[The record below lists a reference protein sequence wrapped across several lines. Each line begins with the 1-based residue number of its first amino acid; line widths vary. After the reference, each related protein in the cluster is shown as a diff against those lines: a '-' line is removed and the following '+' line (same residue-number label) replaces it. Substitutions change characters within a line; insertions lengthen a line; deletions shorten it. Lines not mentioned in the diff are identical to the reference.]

1 MSWRTID
8 PGPAGA
14 TLASPG
20 VPERSGRFRLGV
32 NYWPSR
38 TALGWWKD
46 FDEAETGADLAHIA
60 QAGFDAVRLFLTW
73 EDFQPAPDR
82 ADTRLLDRLVAV
94 ADMAERVGLQIMP
107 TLFTGHMSGVNLIP
121 GWALGGSHRDL
132 RFRVV
137 SRGRVVT
144 SGLRNWYS
152 DPEMAGAQA
161 WFAGEA
167 ATALAGHRALWAW
180 DLGNENSNCV
190 RPPDR
195 TSGRDWLWRT
205 SEAIRTADPEVLVTI
220 GLHMEDLE
228 EGRQPG
234 PADAA
239 RDCDF
244 LTMHGYP
251 IYARWADGP
260 TDEQVLA
267 FLAHLT
273 SWLGGG
279 ADVLFSEFGLPTFRA
294 TGPDPD
300 SVPGPESVRSEGS
313 VVLVEEQAAAA
324 YTQRALSALHSAGCL
339 GAMLWCFADY
349 AAPAWGAP
357 PLDEAIHERSF
368 GLWRADGS
376 AKPSLAAV
384 KAYAGVARQGSP
396 RDHGWIDID
405 ADEFATDPGWHVPRL
420 YRRFRE
426 RDAAGA
432 T

>member
-1 MSWRTID
+1 VSWRTIE
-8 PGPAGA
+8 PVPAGA
-14 TLASPG
+14 MLTDPSLPA
-20 VPERSGRFRLGV
+20 RSERFRLGV

-38 TALGWWKD
+38 TAMGWWQD
-46 FDEAETGADLAHIA
+46 FDEAETGGDLARIA
-60 QAGFDAVRLFLTW
+60 HAGFDAVRLFLTW

-82 ADTRLLDRLVAV
+82 VDTQMLDRLVAV
-94 ADMAERVGLQIMP
+94 ADMAEQVGLAIMP

-121 GWALGGSHRDL
+121 AWALGGSHRDP
-132 RFRVV
+132 RFRIV
-137 SRGRVVT
+137 SRGQVVT

-152 DPEMAGAQA
+152 DPEIARAQA

-167 ATALAGHRALWAW
+167 AAALQGHRSLWAW
-180 DLGNENSNCV
+180 DLGNESSNCV
-190 RPPDR
+190 PSPDPV
-195 TSGRDWLWRT
+195 SGRDWLRRT
-205 SEAIRTADPEVLVTI
+205 SEAIRTADPAALVTI

-228 EGRQPG
+228 EGRLPG

-260 TDEQVLA
+260 TDEQVLP

-273 SWLGGG
+273 SWLGEG
-279 ADVLFSEFGLPTFRA
+279 ADVLFAEFGLPTFRA
-294 TGPDPD
+294 SASGARASAADA
-300 SVPGPESVRSEGS
+300 VGREGA
-313 VVLVEEQAAAA
+313 VVLVEEGAAAA
-324 YTQRALSALHSAGCL
+324 YIERALSALHSAGCL

-349 AAPAWGAP
+349 VTAAWAAP

-384 KAYAGVARQGSP
+384 EAFAGVARRGRL
-396 RDHGWIDID
+396 RDHDWIDID
-405 ADEFATDPGWHVPRL
+405 ADELTAHPARHIPRL

-426 RDAAGA
+426 RSAAGPM
-432 T
+432 